1 MKRVDTAGV
10 SSGLSVILDAQT
22 HEYTQGK
29 FSKGFKVL
37 IHGQDEYIDEW
48 EGISVGPGQHAVI
61 ALSQTR
67 VIIVTL
73 NNQSL
78 VIASTLPKLCFLSR

>member
-29 FSKGFKVL
+29 FSEGFKVL
-37 IHGQDEYIDEW
+37 IHGQGEYIDEW
-48 EGISVGPGQHAVI
+48 EGINVGPGQHVVI
-61 ALSQTR
+61 SLSKKQVCLLDHLDPR
-67 VIIVTL
+67 
-73 NNQSL
+73 N
-78 VIASTLPKLCFLSR
+78 CFYVEVEI

>member
-1 MKRVDTAGV
+1 M
-10 SSGLSVILDAQT
+10 
-22 HEYTQGK
+22 
-29 FSKGFKVL
+29 L

-61 ALSQTR
+61 ALSQTW

-73 NNQSL
+73 NNFN
-78 VIASTLPKLCFLSR
+78 P